1 VTKVLNQ
8 GYKVNDRYEILKL
21 LGEGGMANVY
31 LALDTILDREVAVKV
46 LRGDLSNDEKF
57 VRRFQREAISSSSLS
72 HPNIVEM
79 YDVGEDQGHYYIV
92 MEYIKGKTLKSLI
105 KKRVYLSIHEV
116 IDIMTQLTKAI
127 ANAHE
132 SYIIH
137 RDIKPQNVMILDN
150 GLVKI
155 TDFGIATLTNQMEM
169 THTNSIMGSVHY
181 LPPEQANGGTSTV
194 KSDVYSLGIL
204 MYELLVG
211 KVPFK
216 GETAVEIALKHIK
229 EEIPS
234 VRKIKPDVP
243 QSIENII
250 IKACAKNP
258 KNRYSNANE
267 MLADLYVCLDED
279 KQNAPRHIYEN
290 KEHEEK
296 EEKQKTLINIPK
308 IFLPKEPAGEN
319 VKKEEK
325 INKKLIVLMS
335 TIVIAMAVMLTF
347 LVIIYPSLSRV
358 KEVKIPSVENL
369 TREQAIKKLEDLGLK
384 VSDESLKASDKVDEG
399 LIIGTY
405 PGEGIVVK
413 VGRGVVLYVSTGT
426 SKIKLENYI
435 NRNFEVAEAALLAKG
450 MKIQRDYIDV
460 EYKENMDYEKIVNQ
474 TPLAGEDVTTGQTIT
489 LYTAKPMYPDFVGE
503 GFTLNQIETFLN
515 RFDVNM
521 IIAYLETDTIT
532 SGSVVSQ
539 SVAKHSLIWPNQTV
553 TITVAVIPYDDI
565 EPDNLIVD

>member
-1 VTKVLNQ
+1 MLNQ

-31 LALDTILDREVAVKV
+31 LAFDTILEREVAVKV

-79 YDVGEDQGHYYIV
+79 YDVGEEQGHYYIV

-105 KKRVYLSIHEV
+105 KKRVYLTMHEV
-116 IDIMTQLTKAI
+116 IDIMIQLTKAI

-150 GLVKI
+150 GLIKI

-181 LPPEQANGGTSTV
+181 LPPEQANGGVATV

-204 MYELLVG
+204 MYELLIG

-229 EEIPS
+229 EDIPS
-234 VRKIKPDVP
+234 VRKIKPDIP

-250 IKACAKNP
+250 LKACAKNP
-258 KNRYSNANE
+258 KNRYANANE
-267 MLADLYVCLDED
+267 MLEDLVKCLDED
-279 KQNAPRHIYEN
+279 KQDVPRIVYEF
-290 KEHEEK
+290 KEYEEK

-308 IFLPKEPAGEN
+308 IFVTKEQPKEEM
-319 VKKEEK
+319 KKEEK
-325 INKKLIVLMS
+325 INKKLI
-335 TIVIAMAVMLTF
+335 IAMAAGVFTMAIMLVF
-347 LVIIYPSLSRV
+347 LVVIYPSLSRV
-358 KEVKIPSVENL
+358 KEVKIPSVENM
-369 TREQAIKKLEDLGLK
+369 TKEEAIKKLESLGLK
-384 VSDESLKASDKVDEG
+384 VSDEQFKASDQVAEG
-399 LIIGTY
+399 LVVDTY
-405 PGEGIVVK
+405 PSSGIVVK
-413 VGRGVVLYVSTGT
+413 VGRGIVIYVSAGT
-426 SKIKLENYI
+426 SKIKLENYV
-435 NRNFEVAEAALLAKG
+435 NRNYEVAEAALLAKG
-450 MKIQRDYIDV
+450 MRVERDYMEV
-460 EYKENMDYEKIVNQ
+460 EYKENMDYEKIVAQ
-474 TPLAGEDVTTGQTIT
+474 TPLAGEDISTGQTVT
-489 LYTAKPMYPDFVGE
+489 LYTARPMFPDFVAE
-503 GFTLNQIETFLN
+503 GFTLTQVETFLTKFN
-515 RFDVNM
+515 VKMVID
-521 IIAYLETDTIT
+521 YLETTDQT
-532 SGSVVSQ
+532 SGSVVAQ

-553 TITVAVIPYDDI
+553 TITVAVEPYDDV